1 MKFNKHYSTAG
12 MHATLSPSTP
22 YWLNYDE
29 ARLDEWLTTIQA
41 AQRGTRLHEFAA
53 EAIEMGIR
61 LPDNDQTL
69 NMYVND
75 AIGYRMTPEQMLF
88 YSANCFGTADAICLQ
103 GNLLR
108 VHDLKTGV
116 KPANEIQ
123 LYIYAALF
131 CLEYNYKPV
140 ELDFEL
146 RIYQSGEI
154 RVYTPDHDEI
164 AHVMDRIRTQDRL
177 IDEFNSEG

>member
-22 YWLNYDE
+22 YWLNYE
-29 ARLDEWLTTIQA
+29 EGRLDEWLSTLRA

-53 EAIEMGIR
+53 EAIELGQR

-69 NMYVND
+69 NMYIND
-75 AIGYRMTPEQMLF
+75 AIGFRMTPEQMLF
-88 YSANCFGTADAICLQ
+88 YSPNCFGTADAIGLQ
-103 GNLLR
+103 GDLLR

-116 KPANEIQ
+116 KAANEMQ

-131 CLEYNYKPV
+131 CLEYHYKPV
-140 ELDFEL
+140 DLTYEL
-146 RIYQSGEI
+146 RIYQNGEV
-154 RVYTPDHDEI
+154 RLYQPTHDDI
-164 AHVMDRIRTQDRL
+164 AHVMDRIKTQDRL
-177 IDEFNSEG
+177 IDEFNSEP